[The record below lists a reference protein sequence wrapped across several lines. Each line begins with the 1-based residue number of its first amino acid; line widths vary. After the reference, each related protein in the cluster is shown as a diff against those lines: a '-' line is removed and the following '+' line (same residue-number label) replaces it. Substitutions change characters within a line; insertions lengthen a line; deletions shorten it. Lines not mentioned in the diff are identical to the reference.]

1 MNQEAFRNHLLKNNV
16 KEEQAELF
24 IDKLLKLEEFL
35 QNEGE
40 IIDSISEGKMMKY
53 TEVLSGRE
61 SEDEILDL
69 LRAIINYANYAK
81 KYEYI
86 IEVIDIVEGYNA
98 MDNLHTRIAE
108 HFDEEIRD
116 EIFKDLTIPVLGEHP
131 DVKPDFTKKIMKRME
146 EIIGVEKT
154 VEILSPCLHGRP
166 IEPIKKDRE
175 DFLKLNNIDEFLKI
189 KKQEFIKR
197 LEKHAEEGTLEYAQ
211 YVDDEVV
218 NYVKNSQ
225 TITPGIREGDKIIVT
240 KIPYQ
245 MQKFLSTEDER
256 MKRYYSCYCAWVRG
270 AIKKGD
276 EKEISPNFCNC
287 SAGFFKQYW
296 DIIFDQPIKV
306 EPIET
311 PLTGALECKF
321 AVSIPK
327 EYQIG

>member
-1 MNQEAFRNHLLKNNV
+1 M
-16 KEEQAELF
+16 
-24 IDKLLKLEEFL
+24 
-35 QNEGE
+35 
-40 IIDSISEGKMMKY
+40 
-53 TEVLSGRE
+53 
-61 SEDEILDL
+61 
-69 LRAIINYANYAK
+69 
-81 KYEYI
+81 
-86 IEVIDIVEGYNA
+86 
-98 MDNLHTRIAE
+98 
-108 HFDEEIRD
+108 
-116 EIFKDLTIPVLGEHP
+116 
-131 DVKPDFTKKIMKRME
+131 
-146 EIIGVEKT
+146 
-154 VEILSPCLHGRP
+154 
-166 IEPIKKDRE
+166 
-175 DFLKLNNIDEFLKI
+175 
-189 KKQEFIKR
+189 
-197 LEKHAEEGTLEYAQ
+197 EKHAEEGTLEYAQ